1 MMLRSRQ
8 SEANRHPR
16 EPRARLSRG
25 FTLMELVIA
34 MTILV
39 ILIAAGVPAYQKIQL
54 KARETVLKDDLR
66 AMRRAIDMY
75 AADKEKLPQS
85 IEDLVEAGY
94 LHDLPI
100 DPLTGEADWNIEMGD
115 DTVSRDGGQGMVDVR
130 SSAAGEGTDGKPYSD
145 Y

>member
-1 MMLRSRQ
+1 
-8 SEANRHPR
+8 
-16 EPRARLSRG
+16 
-25 FTLMELVIA
+25 MELVIA
-34 MTILV
+34 MSIMV

-85 IEDLVEAGY
+85 VEDLVNAGY
-94 LHDLPI
+94 LHEVPT
-100 DPLTGEADWNIEMGD
+100 DPLTGEADWEIETGE
-115 DTVSRDGGQGMVDVR
+115 DTVSREGGQGMVDVH
-130 SSAAGEGTDGKPYSD
+130 SNAAGEGTDGKPYSD